1 MKESRYRQSGRS
13 QRNGMEATSWHI
25 WLVVERRRREPQ
37 PEREIQ
43 RNVDCRLS
51 IVEFGDDDE
60 GRSFVASLL
69 RMTGIE
75 GWMTGPGGGSEIER
89 RAQRAAPAMKRM

>member
-37 PEREIQ
+37 PERENQ
-43 RNVDCRLS
+43 RNCGLPIADCE
-51 IVEFGDDDE
+51 IGGGGG
-60 GRSFVASLL
+60 GRSLVASLL

-75 GWMTGPGGGSEIER
+75 GWMTGLGGGSEVER
-89 RAQRAAPAMKRM
+89 RAQRAAPTMKRR